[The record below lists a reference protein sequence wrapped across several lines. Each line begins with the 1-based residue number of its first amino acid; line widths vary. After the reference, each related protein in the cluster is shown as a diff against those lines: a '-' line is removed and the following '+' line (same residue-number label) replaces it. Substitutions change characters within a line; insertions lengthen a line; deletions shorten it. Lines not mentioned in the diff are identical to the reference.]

1 MNADERGLKRTD
13 SFPVNPCVSAFI
25 RGKDAFFGALPGFA
39 IGSIVAAGLL
49 LVLAACANRPPRA
62 SSIGEAY
69 VGAAELKIRSDIPLE
84 SSTVATVRHGD
95 RLEIL
100 QQRRNVF
107 LRVRT
112 PNGAEGWTDAR
123 QLLAARE
130 IASLRDLAER
140 ARRMPSQGVA
150 TTYGD
155 LRVRTQPSASAP
167 SFLLIKEN
175 EKFDV
180 LASLIVPRA
189 SVQRPS
195 LVAPPAPKQPKV
207 QPQKTSKASKLPLPP
222 MPKPPGPPADWLEL
236 SRTEPSGDAE
246 SLPADNAGQ
255 KPTPADNWSLV
266 RTSGGQSGWVLT
278 RRLWMAI
285 PDEVARYA
293 EGHRIVSYF
302 SLGEVR
308 DGDQT
313 MHEWLWTTSQGGAQ
327 AYDFDSFRVFVW
339 SLRRHRY
346 ETAYIER
353 NLKGHSPVLLKEVEL
368 STGSRKGRT
377 AAAKYPGF
385 SICVEK
391 ADGQRRWREFAF
403 LTPSVRFAG
412 EQACEAAEPLLVQV
426 SPLAPTST
434 APPAASASRK
444 SESLAQRV
452 KRKWGAITQRWFGR

>member
-1 MNADERGLKRTD
+1 MNADERGLKTSD
-13 SFPVNPCVSAFI
+13 SPPVNPCSSAVL
-25 RGKDAFFGALPGFA
+25 RGLEAFFGGLPSFA
-39 IGSIVAAGLL
+39 IWLSAAAGLL

-69 VGAAELKIRSDIPLE
+69 VGPAELKIRSDIPLE

-107 LRVRT
+107 LRART
-112 PNGAEGWTDAR
+112 PSGAEGWTDAR

-130 IASLRDLAER
+130 MASLRDLAER

-155 LRVRTQPSASAP
+155 LRVRTQPAADAP

-180 LASLIVPRA
+180 LGRLVVPRA
-189 SVQRPS
+189 SARRPS
-195 LVAPPAPKQPKV
+195 LVPPAPKQPKV
-207 QPQKTSKASKLPLPP
+207 QPQKTSKAAKLPLPP
-222 MPKPPGPPADWLEL
+222 MPKPPGPPAD
-236 SRTEPSGDAE
+236 G
-246 SLPADNAGQ
+246 
-255 KPTPADNWSLV
+255 WSLV

-313 MHEWLWTTSQGGAQ
+313 RHEWLWTTSQGGAQ

-339 SLRRHRY
+339 SLRRHR
-346 ETAYIER
+346 
-353 NLKGHSPVLLKEVEL
+353 
-368 STGSRKGRT
+368 
-377 AAAKYPGF
+377 
-385 SICVEK
+385 
-391 ADGQRRWREFAF
+391 
-403 LTPSVRFAG
+403 
-412 EQACEAAEPLLVQV
+412 
-426 SPLAPTST
+426 
-434 APPAASASRK
+434 
-444 SESLAQRV
+444 
-452 KRKWGAITQRWFGR
+452 

>member
-1 MNADERGLKRTD
+1 MNADERGLKTSD
-13 SFPVNPCVSAFI
+13 SPPVNPCSSAVL
-25 RGKDAFFGALPGFA
+25 RGLEAFFGGLPSFA
-39 IGSIVAAGLL
+39 IWLSAAAGLL
-49 LVLAACANRPPRA
+49 IVLAACANRPPRA

-69 VGAAELKIRSDIPLE
+69 VGPAELKIRSDIPLE

-112 PNGAEGWTDAR
+112 PSGAEGWTDAR

-130 IASLRDLAER
+130 MASLRDLAER

-155 LRVRTQPSASAP
+155 LRVRTQPAADAP

-180 LASLIVPRA
+180 LGRLVVPRA
-189 SVQRPS
+189 SARRPS
-195 LVAPPAPKQPKV
+195 LVPPAPKQPKV
-207 QPQKTSKASKLPLPP
+207 QPQKTSKAAKLPLPP

-236 SRTEPSGDAE
+236 SRTEPSGDTE
-246 SLPADNAGQ
+246 NPPADDAGQ
-255 KPTPADNWSLV
+255 KPTPADDWSLV

-313 MHEWLWTTSQGGAQ
+313 RHEWLWTTSQGGAQ

-368 STGSRKGRT
+368 SAGSQKGRT

-391 ADGQRRWREFAF
+391 ADGQRRRREFAF
-403 LTPSVRFAG
+403 LTPVVRFAG
-412 EQACEAAEPLLVQV
+412 EQDCEAAEPLLVQV
-426 SPLAPTST
+426 SPPVPTST
-434 APPAASASRK
+434 GPSAAPAPRK
-444 SESLAQRV
+444 TESLAQRV